1 MTSDNIFYIIYSIV
15 QGFTEF
21 LPISSSGHLNMLE
34 LFFHETTVRNI
45 EYETFAH
52 FSSLLAL
59 ILYLFQ
65 KNHLSVINIRHNFFP
80 IMIATVPA
88 VFVGLI
94 IKLFDYT
101 SISLSIIGYTSI
113 AGGLLL
119 YFSDSSKNTKI
130 NLQNRHLKYLVAGLF
145 QCLAFLPGFSRSG
158 ACITAFRFL
167 NENRENSSIQS
178 IYLGLPIIGISF
190 LSNLLEIK
198 SLNLDFNIAII
209 LIVTFVSAYLTLNLL
224 IKFIE
229 IIGFTPFVIYRIL
242 LGLILIFLI
251 N

>member
-1 MTSDNIFYIIYSIV
+1 MTNDNFFYIIYSIV

-21 LPISSSGHLNMLE
+21 LPISSSGHLNLLE
-34 LFFHETTVRNI
+34 LFFHETTVRNL

-65 KNHLSVINIRHNFFP
+65 KNHLKADNIRHNFFP
-80 IMIATVPA
+80 IIIATIPA
-88 VFVGLI
+88 LFVGLT
-94 IKLFDYT
+94 IKLFNFT
-101 SISLSIIGYTSI
+101 FISLSIIGYTSI

-119 YFSDSSKNTKI
+119 YFSDSSKKI
-130 NLQNRHLKYLVAGLF
+130 KIKLKNRYLKYLLAGLF

-167 NENRENSSIQS
+167 NENREKSSIQS

-198 SLNLDFNIAII
+198 SLNFDFSIVII
-209 LIVTFVSAYLTLNLL
+209 LLVTFISAYLTLNLL

-242 LGLILIFLI
+242 LGVILIVI
-251 N
+251 TN